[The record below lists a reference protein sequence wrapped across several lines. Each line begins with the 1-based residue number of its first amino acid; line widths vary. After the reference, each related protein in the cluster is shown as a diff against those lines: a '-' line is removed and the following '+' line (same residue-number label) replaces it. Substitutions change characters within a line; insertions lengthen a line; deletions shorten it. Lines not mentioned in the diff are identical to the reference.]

1 MKENPELYSDL
12 IRAALQ
18 ELEVASEYVGSD
30 GYEWMTHNRA
40 FISIGYALVDMAR
53 TLRETAG
60 DSIRQQNG

>member
-30 GYEWMTHNRA
+30 GYEWMTHNRLLL
-40 FISIGYALVDMAR
+40 IVGGLVHH
-53 TLRETAG
+53 AG
-60 DSIRQQNG
+60 HQDERGDRSFV